1 MGFANNPYNVYA
13 RSMTTYLLKSNSKK
27 VLENISDN
35 LICKY
40 EAAPS
45 QVSIQHNF
53 LGIDRDLSVLG
64 DVTRSMKGFVNNIIT
79 KYKVHSNIFH
89 RCCILPPSTMGQE
102 KSLSLMRHDGKLSG
116 KTFSRSPPSHFAHLN
131 AYVRPRKTSRSSIE
145 SCPSFSIR
153 KISTWCCKLEKRF
166 SYGHMWT
173 HHLGYMEMPSQ

>member
-1 MGFANNPYNVYA
+1 VLWYEELDSTLQSMGFANNPYNVYA
-13 RSMTTYLLKSNSKK
+13 RSMTTYLLTSNSKK

-79 KYKVHSNIFH
+79 KYKVHSKCHAPAIYFTDAVYCLLLPWGKKKAYHSCVMMVNYLAKRSLDH
-89 RCCILPPSTMGQE
+89 RRLIL
-102 KSLSLMRHDGKLSG
+102 H
-116 KTFSRSPPSHFAHLN
+116 
-131 AYVRPRKTSRSSIE
+131 I
-145 SCPSFSIR
+145 
-153 KISTWCCKLEKRF
+153 
-166 SYGHMWT
+166 
-173 HHLGYMEMPSQ
+173 